1 MNAKSPV
8 TSHSYSNDSNKA
20 EFANFVLR
28 FDFTLQNGM
37 NEDGMNEWNLCAI
50 DTSRNKPLSSPQI
63 PSFCRAELLY
73 NEGWKCDKEN

>member
-28 FDFTLQNGM
+28 FDSTLQNGM

-50 DTSRNKPLSSPQI
+50 DTSTRVQK
-63 PSFCRAELLY
+63 
-73 NEGWKCDKEN
+73 